1 MMLICFLIAGVL
13 FITAIAFFIA
23 GIVKKRRGYI
33 YTALISLLLA
43 GGAGLYGGILVANS
57 VYVAVKEG
65 RNPLKRSGLEM
76 YTALFD
82 KPVDTCLHVLN
93 AKDQYIPKID
103 CCMWLEF
110 TSCPAELNRI
120 IAQQKYKVAHVA
132 DLDAP
137 NDYVPS
143 NLSPRPTWF
152 NPKTLGDS
160 MHILRKFNYDDPN
173 HDLILYFSADST
185 HAFYIDM
192 AE

>member
-1 MMLICFLIAGVL
+1 MLICFLLAGILFLSAITL
-13 FITAIAFFIA
+13 FIM
-23 GIVKKRRGYI
+23 GIVKKSRKAI
-33 YTALISLLLA
+33 YTALICLFVA
-43 GGAGLYGGILVANS
+43 AGAGLYGGILLANS
-57 VYVAVKEG
+57 AYHLIKEG
-65 RNPLKRSGLEM
+65 QNPFKRTGLKM

-82 KPVDTCLHVLN
+82 APVDTCLHVIN
-93 AKDQYIPKID
+93 AQDQYVPRVD

-110 TSCPAELNRI
+110 RTCPTELNRI
-120 IAQQKYKVAHVA
+120 IAQKKYKPASLS

-137 NDYVPS
+137 DNYVPS

-152 NPKTLGDS
+152 TPQILGDG